1 MGGFV
6 PGGVSFMVCWD
17 KKFNFH
23 AKARRREGFEKK
35 MKFGN
40 VYLPLLRA
48 FAPSREISWF
58 ALFFDDDVP
67 EISNMPQCL

>member
-23 AKARRREGFEKK
+23 AKARRREGFEK

-40 VYLPLLRA
+40 VYLSLF
-48 FAPSREISWF
+48 FAPSRLRVRSHG
-58 ALFFDDDVP
+58 L
-67 EISNMPQCL
+67 LG